1 MKKVIRLT
9 ESDLFLIVKRVIKE
23 SKRNIFEDISQET
36 VKRAYTDFVN
46 SVSGPGTNEERLLR
60 SVESLSSKEEFLAF
74 LKLFKGGESGYN
86 SFESAINGEFGD
98 DNYNEAFELKNIISK
113 KFGIN
118 YMFNSLEDE
127 DTFEGGWKLK
137 TQVAP
142 KTTQTPAKPQTSQ
155 PAQPPAK
162 PQTSQPAQTPA
173 NKSTSTSKYVSTNDT
188 DFATAFNTDKK
199 IMTYGSKGNL
209 VKKVQNFLLKSGFVE
224 PNLTKDIEGCKKDSN
239 LCDGVYGKGTSNA
252 VRKFQTNKGLKGK
265 DGIVGGE
272 TAKSMG
278 LI

>member
-23 SKRNIFEDISQET
+23 SKRNIFEVVSQEKVSQEN

-46 SVSGPGTNEERLLR
+46 SVSRLGTDEEGVKR

-74 LKLFKGGESGYN
+74 LELFKGGESGYN
-86 SFESAINGEFGD
+86 SFDSAINSEFED
-98 DNYNEAFELKNIISK
+98 NNYNEVLELRNLIEK
-113 KFGIN
+113 KFGVGA
-118 YMFNSLEDE
+118 
-127 DTFEGGWKLK
+127 TPGKKLK
-137 TQVAP
+137 DKEVKVAP
-142 KTTQTPAKPQTSQ
+142 KTT
-155 PAQPPAK
+155 QPPAK
-162 PQTSQPAQTPA
+162 PQTNQPAQTPA
-173 NKSTSTSKYVSTNDT
+173 NKSTSTSKYVSSNDT

-239 LCDGVYGKGTSNA
+239 LCDGVFGKGTSNA

>member
-23 SKRNIFEDISQET
+23 SKRNIFEDVSQEKVSQEN

-46 SVSGPGTNEERLLR
+46 SVSGLGTDEEGIKR

-74 LKLFKGGESGYN
+74 LELFKGGESGYN
-86 SFESAINGEFGD
+86 SFQSAINGEFED
-98 DNYNEAFELKNIISK
+98 DNIDDVLELKNLIEK
-113 KFGIN
+113 KFGVEI
-118 YMFNSLEDE
+118 
-127 DTFEGGWKLK
+127 TPKKKLK
-137 TQVAP
+137 SYIDPKATP

-155 PAQPPAK
+155 PAQTPAK